1 MLERVDTCKC
11 SVECSPAHSEC
22 VVARVLFVCAFF
34 GVAVRGYCSQSVQ
47 WALHV
52 LASCCLRVRDGV
64 VFMHDLT
71 RVRRLCLARRE
82 HKYAKLA
89 IMLSYYTPG
98 ASMPGHPFTF
108 VDGRVE
114 HIAAEIAGADAF
126 LAGGTDP
133 LDFPEKAD
141 EHEVKQFF
149 TWADRDEDGVV
160 NRV

>member
-1 MLERVDTCKC
+1 MLFHESSGSGSGSGSGMDMTIGGIFKMVTQEEFETADFNGDGL
-11 SVECSPAHSEC
+11 SVEEAITLY
-22 VVARVLFVCAFF
+22 VYKIAGI
-34 GVAVRGYCSQSVQ
+34 GV
-47 WALHV
+47 
-52 LASCCLRVRDGV
+52 
-64 VFMHDLT
+64 F
-71 RVRRLCLARRE
+71 RE

-98 ASMPGHPFTF
+98 ASMPGRPFTF

-141 EHEVKQFF
+141 E
-149 TWADRDEDGVV
+149 DE
-160 NRV
+160 